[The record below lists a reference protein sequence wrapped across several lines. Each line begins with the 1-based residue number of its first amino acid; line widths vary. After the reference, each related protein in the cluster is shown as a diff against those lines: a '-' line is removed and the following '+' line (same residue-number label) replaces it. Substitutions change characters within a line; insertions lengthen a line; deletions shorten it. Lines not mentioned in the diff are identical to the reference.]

1 MGNFVM
7 PSLGAD
13 MEVGTL
19 ASWLVKVG
27 DEVKRGAVIAEVET
41 AKGLIEIEV
50 FEDGVITDILVETD
64 VEVPVGT
71 VLAEIRPI
79 GEPVAV
85 EEVKPVPV
93 SAEEAHPMD
102 HRPLIKRTNG
112 TAAVKRTNGRKSR
125 KRIKASPVAQ
135 RLARELGIDLANVV
149 GTGPNGVINKEDVEQ
164 AAQVKQPPVIEAPPP
179 PQKPAVEKREF
190 LVQKTDKADK
200 VAVKA
205 AEKAKAEK
213 AALSMRQAIAAA
225 MARSNRDIPH
235 YYLETDID
243 MSAIQAWLAAE
254 NLKRSLRERLLPVV
268 PLIKATALALA
279 KVPVLNGFWLED
291 ELQAQEAINIGFA
304 IALRTGG
311 LVTPALF
318 NVDCK
323 SVDEIMADLSDLIR
337 RTRAGRLRS
346 SELTDATV
354 TLTSLGDMGV
364 RKVYGVIYPPQVA
377 LVGFGKVMDRPWAVN
392 GLLGVR
398 PIMTATIAGDHRATD
413 GRVGAQFL
421 DELDKLL
428 QAPEAL

>member
-1 MGNFVM
+1 MGDFVM

-13 MEVGTL
+13 MEAGTL
-19 ASWLVKVG
+19 AAWLVKPG
-27 DEVKRGAVIAEVET
+27 DEVKRGMVIAEVET

-50 FEDGVITDILVETD
+50 FEDGVVGEILVEPD

-71 VLAEIRPI
+71 VLAVIRPI
-79 GEPVAV
+79 GEPVV
-85 EEVKPVPV
+85 IEEVKPVAV
-93 SAEEAHPMD
+93 SAEESHPMD
-102 HRPLIKRTNG
+102 HRPLIKQTNG
-112 TAAVKRTNGRKSR
+112 TASKRTNGSKPK
-125 KRIKASPVAQ
+125 KRVKASPVAK
-135 RLARELGIDLANVV
+135 RLAKELGVDLTTIV
-149 GTGPNGVINKEDVEQ
+149 GTGLHGVINKEDVEK
-164 AAQVKQPPVIEAPPP
+164 AATSQPTTLVETPPPPPTRPVIER
-179 PQKPAVEKREF
+179 QEVAVP
-190 LVQKTDKADK
+190 TSDKA
-200 VAVKA
+200 AAKA
-205 AEKAKAEK
+205 AKKAKAEK
-213 AALSMRQAIAAA
+213 AGLAMRQAIAAA

-243 MSAIQAWLAAE
+243 MSATQAWLEAE
-254 NLKRSLRERLLPVV
+254 NLKRSIRERLLPVV
-268 PLIKATALALA
+268 PLIKATAMALA
-279 KVPVLNGFWLED
+279 KVPVLNGYWLDD

-323 SVDEIMADLSDLIR
+323 SMDEIMVDLSDLIR
-337 RTRAGRLRS
+337 RTRAGRLRG

-364 RKVYGVIYPPQVA
+364 RKVYGVIYPPQVS
-377 LVGFGKVMDRPWAVN
+377 LVGFGKVMDRPWAIN

-428 QAPEAL
+428 QTPEKL